1 MWDEIFHL
9 VQPRCTF
16 SLNECEEGF
25 VVLGGF
31 TKFPDKSCEVC
42 NVREGKSRAGHG
54 LVANRFMHGS
64 VLLGEGWKL

>member
-42 NVREGKSRAGHG
+42 NVR
-54 LVANRFMHGS
+54 
-64 VLLGEGWKL
+64 